1 MSANNP
7 LSNIPQLGTGTGM
20 MPAGGSGRFQQI
32 DPLRVIRSHLLLLI
46 AAGVVGVVIGAGSWF
61 ALDRYAS
68 KYTSDAAL
76 GVTLP
81 MINENVVSK
90 QDESIKILEPRILT
104 EVNVIKS
111 QETLDLLLR
120 QPEVRETDWYAQF
133 NDKMDQARLDLE
145 EETLGVGHIR
155 NTTLIRISAS
165 TRNPTDAQTLVR
177 NLYTVYLRQVESRA
191 ASQYNTDRIAFQQKL
206 ESVQSQIRTVE
217 AGMRRHLIEHPR
229 SSGDDRTSV
238 LVQELLYINSKKS
251 EIAELLSA
259 AQASYQQLKQRVDAG
274 EFEPSDEEVQ
284 YIESTVAIQQID
296 AQLRQLRVSRQ
307 TQLDKGLGESH
318 PLVQQIDSQILHT
331 SDERNV
337 EFDRQARRL
346 FAAKVE
352 LGAQAIAVYEEQV
365 RTFEP
370 RINELQSQL
379 EDMQRA
385 MTEFETMQRELEY
398 LELQR
403 EEARVQ
409 LTALDTIIN
418 REGSVTVK
426 LRNPATTA
434 EKSFP
439 PKWYIMIPGVTILF
453 FGIVMGLVFLREL
466 LDQRI
471 KAAADIKS
479 LPDAALLGIIPDAGE
494 DPSGKAPAERVVER
508 QPTGLLAESY
518 RQVRSAVL
526 SKMDRRGY
534 KTLAVAAAKP
544 KAGTS
549 SIVQNLGA
557 SMARSGRRVLIID
570 ANFRR
575 PSQAALNNAQDGEG
589 LVELLGG
596 EVGLDQAEGCIH
608 QIEGMSLS
616 VLPAGDVSNAAPE
629 LLETS
634 VFRDLLARL
643 EAGYDII
650 LIDTPPSLLT
660 SEAQLM
666 CKYVDAML
674 LVARARTDTRG
685 MMQRMIGQL
694 DGQRADILGIVLNG
708 VQASAGGYLRQNFQ
722 EFHRYRNDA
731 GGKRGGAKR
740 AASKPAVAATN
751 GSSNGASAG
760 PSAPN
765 QADDETVIV
774 DAMQDLDELDDM
786 DDFDKDLS

>member
-20 MPAGGSGRFQQI
+20 MPAGGSGRFQQV

-46 AAGVVGVVIGAGSWF
+46 AALVVGVVVGAGSWF
-61 ALDRYAS
+61 ALDRYVAR
-68 KYTSDAAL
+68 YTSDAAL

-81 MINENVVSK
+81 MVNDNVISP
-90 QDESIKILEPRILT
+90 QDEAMRILEPRILT

-133 NDKMDQARLDLE
+133 NDKMDKARLDLE
-145 EETLGVGHIR
+145 EGTLGINHIR

-165 TRNPTDAQTLVR
+165 TKNPTDAQTLVR
-177 NLYTVYLRQVESRA
+177 NLYEVYLRQVENRA
-191 ASQYNTDRIAFQQKL
+191 ASQYNTDRIAYQQKL
-206 ESVQSQIRTVE
+206 ESVQSQIRDVE
-217 AGMRRHLIEHPR
+217 ASMRRHQIEHPR

-259 AQASYQQLKQRVDAG
+259 AQASYQQLKQRVESGD
-274 EFEPSDEEVQ
+274 FEPSDDEVQ
-284 YIESTVAIQQID
+284 YIQSQPAVQQID

-307 TQLDKGLGESH
+307 TQLDKGLLESH

-331 SDERNV
+331 ER
-337 EFDRQARRL
+337 EREMELDHQARML
-346 FAAKVE
+346 YNAKVE
-352 LGAQAIAVYEEQV
+352 LGAQSIAVYEEQL
-365 RTFEP
+365 RTYEP
-370 RINELQSQL
+370 RIMELQAQL

-398 LELQR
+398 LEVQR
-403 EEARVQ
+403 EDARVQ

-439 PKWYIMIPGVTILF
+439 PKWYVMIPGVTVLF
-453 FGIVMGLVFLREL
+453 FGLVLGLVFLREL

-508 QPTGLLAESY
+508 QPTGLLAESF

-544 KAGTS
+544 KAGAS

-575 PSQAALNNAQDGEG
+575 PSQAALNNAPGGMG
-589 LVELLGG
+589 LVELLRG
-596 EVGLDQAEGCIH
+596 EAGLDRADNYIH
-608 QIEGMSLS
+608 QLDGMTLS

-643 EAGYDII
+643 ESSYDIV

-674 LVARARTDTRG
+674 LVARARIDTRG
-685 MMQRMIGQL
+685 MMQRLIGQL

-722 EFHRYRNDA
+722 EFHRYRSES
-731 GGKRGGAKR
+731 GGKRGRSKTASMPAAGA
-740 AASKPAVAATN
+740 ANGATN
-751 GSSNGASAG
+751 GSSA
-760 PSAPN
+760 APPKSER
-765 QADDETVIV
+765 AEDETVIV
-774 DAMQDLDELDDM
+774 DALQDLDELDDM
-786 DDFDKDLS
+786 DEFDKDPS

>member
-46 AAGVVGVVIGAGSWF
+46 AALVVGVVVAAGSWF
-61 ALDRYAS
+61 ALDRYVAR
-68 KYTSDAAL
+68 YTSDAAL

-81 MINENVVSK
+81 MVSDNVISP
-90 QDESIKILEPRILT
+90 QDEAMKILEPRILT
-104 EVNVIKS
+104 EVNVIRS

-133 NDKMDQARLDLE
+133 NDEMDKARLDLE
-145 EETLGVGHIR
+145 EWTLNINHIR

-177 NLYTVYLRQVESRA
+177 NLYAVYLRQVENRA
-191 ASQYNTDRIAFQQKL
+191 ASQYNTDRVAYQQKL
-206 ESVQSQIRTVE
+206 ESVQSQIRDVE
-217 AGMRRHLIEHPR
+217 ASMRRHLIEHPR

-259 AQASYQQLKQRVDAG
+259 AQASYQQLKQRVESGD
-274 EFEPSDEEVQ
+274 FEPSDDEVQ
-284 YIESTVAIQQID
+284 YIQSQPAVQQID

-307 TQLDKGLGESH
+307 TQLDKGLLESH

-331 SDERNV
+331 ER
-337 EFDRQARRL
+337 EREIELDRQARML
-346 FAAKVE
+346 YNAKVE
-352 LGAQAIAVYEEQV
+352 LGAQSIAVYEEQV
-365 RTFEP
+365 RTYEP
-370 RINELQSQL
+370 RIMELQAQL

-398 LELQR
+398 LEVQR
-403 EEARVQ
+403 EDARVQ
-409 LTALDTIIN
+409 LTSLDTIIN

-439 PKWYIMIPGVTILF
+439 PRWYVMIPGVTILF
-453 FGIVMGLVFLREL
+453 FGLVLGLVFLREL
-466 LDQRI
+466 LDHRI

-508 QPTGLLAESY
+508 QPTGLLAESF

-575 PSQAALNNAQDGEG
+575 PSQAALNNAPSGMG
-589 LVELLGG
+589 LVELLRG
-596 EVGLDQAEGCIH
+596 EAGLDRADSYIH
-608 QIEGMSLS
+608 QLDGMTLS

-643 EAGYDII
+643 ESSYDIV

-685 MMQRMIGQL
+685 MMQRLIGQL

-722 EFHRYRNDA
+722 EFHRYRNDS
-731 GGKRGGAKR
+731 GGKRGRGKT
-740 AASKPAVAATN
+740 AAMPAAAAANGSTN
-751 GSSNGASAG
+751 GSSAAP
-760 PSAPN
+760 PSSE
-765 QADDETVIV
+765 QAEDETVIV
-774 DAMQDLDELDDM
+774 DALQDLDELDDM
-786 DDFDKDLS
+786 DGFDKDPS